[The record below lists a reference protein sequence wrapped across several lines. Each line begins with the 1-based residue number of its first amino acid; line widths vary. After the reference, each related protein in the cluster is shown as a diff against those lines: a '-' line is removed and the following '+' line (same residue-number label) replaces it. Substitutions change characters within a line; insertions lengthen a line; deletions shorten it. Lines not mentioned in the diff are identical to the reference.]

1 MKVKML
7 VIGFHTGQPEL
18 KVNLLDVS
26 LIQTDN
32 AGKVY
37 IVLDDDSYYDGDY
50 FRIETIHA

>member
-1 MKVKML
+1 MKVKHL
-7 VIGFHTGQPEL
+7 VIGFRSGRPDIR
-18 KVNLLDVS
+18 VNLLDVS

-32 AGKVY
+32 SGKVY